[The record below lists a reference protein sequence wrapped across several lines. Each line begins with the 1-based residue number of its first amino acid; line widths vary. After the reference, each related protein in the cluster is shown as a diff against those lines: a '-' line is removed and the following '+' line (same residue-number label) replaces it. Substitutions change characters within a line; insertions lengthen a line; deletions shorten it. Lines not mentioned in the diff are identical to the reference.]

1 MCKFDKKNDS
11 RRIDPCMRNLIKWL
25 NNKHKT
31 ISCCCGHGKY
41 KPSIIIKEYRTIN
54 GKREICFVEV
64 FSGKILRIKKNPLD
78 KDPKKFYK
86 KDKNGKYYLPEVS
99 KPFREKTTSNRIKR

>member
-1 MCKFDKKNDS
+1 MCKWNKWGDT
-11 RRIDPCMRNLIKWL
+11 RIDPCIKNLIKWL

-31 ISCCCGHGKY
+31 ILSCCGHGKY
-41 KPSIIIKEYRTIN
+41 KPSIIVKEYRQIK

-86 KDKNGKYYLPEVS
+86 RNKQGFYFIPEL
-99 KPFREKTTSNRIKR
+99 N